1 MRARDLGVI
10 SADRARSLQIQ
21 LSSQGWRTNEPVP
34 VADEKPVLL
43 RQALRKVCGKHAAEN
58 AAHELGTASEWINA
72 RTHTHAESP
81 AREPGK
87 VIDFTERLLARR
99 ID

>member
-1 MRARDLGVI
+1 M
-10 SADRARSLQIQ
+10 
-21 LSSQGWRTNEPVP
+21 P

-72 RTHTHAESP
+72 RTHTHAESRP
-81 AREPGK
+81 ESPGRSSTSLS
-87 VIDFTERLLARR
+87 DC
-99 ID
+99 